1 MEIIHMKKILSVLVE
16 NHAGVLARVS
26 SLFCR
31 RGYNID
37 SLTVS
42 TTDNPDISRITIGV
56 KVESNEDLQQ
66 IIKQTQKLQETK
78 KVLLLVEDS
87 IKRELLLVKVKADE
101 QNRGYIRE
109 IAEIYKSK
117 IVDLSAG
124 SMVLELTG
132 APDKIDGFLKV
143 LSDYEILEM
152 CRTGITALERGD
164 ICRISDN

>member
-1 MEIIHMKKILSVLVE
+1 MKKILSVLVE

-26 SLFCR
+26 SLFCQ

-56 KVESNEDLQQ
+56 SVADDDDLAQ
-66 IIKQTQKLQETK
+66 IIKQTQKLVETK
-78 KVLLLVEDS
+78 KVISLVEDC
-87 IKRELLLVKVKADE
+87 IKRELLLVKVCADE
-101 QNRGYIRE
+101 TNRGYLKE
-109 IAEIYKSK
+109 ISQIYKAK
-117 IVDLSAG
+117 IVDLSRG

-132 APDKIDGFLKV
+132 APDKIDGFLDV

-152 CRTGITALERGD
+152 CRTGITAIERGD
-164 ICRISDN
+164 SCRISDNR

>member
-1 MEIIHMKKILSVLVE
+1 MKKILSVLVE

-26 SLFCR
+26 SLFCQ

-56 KVESNEDLQQ
+56 SVADDDDLAQ
-66 IIKQTQKLQETK
+66 IIKQTQKLVETK
-78 KVLLLVEDS
+78 KVISLVEDC
-87 IKRELLLVKVKADE
+87 IKRELLLVKVRADE
-101 QNRGYIRE
+101 TNRGYLKE
-109 IAEIYKSK
+109 ISQIYKAK
-117 IVDLSAG
+117 IVDLSRG

-132 APDKIDGFLKV
+132 APDKIDGFLDV

-152 CRTGITALERGD
+152 CRTGITAIERGD
-164 ICRISDN
+164 SCRISDNR